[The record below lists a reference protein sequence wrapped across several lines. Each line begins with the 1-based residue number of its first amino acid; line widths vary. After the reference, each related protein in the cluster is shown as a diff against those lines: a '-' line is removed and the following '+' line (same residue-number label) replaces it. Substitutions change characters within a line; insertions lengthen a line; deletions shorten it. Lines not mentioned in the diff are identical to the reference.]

1 MSIFVRVLNVVAL
14 CFLLRAWPFKVIII
28 VIIILILILI
38 LIIIIIIIINILI
51 LIIVII
57 IISFFLLLQAMKPQ
71 NLFVVLRVRQVKIL
85 SLPRSM

>member
-1 MSIFVRVLNVVAL
+1 MRVLIIVVAL
-14 CFLLRAWPFKVIII
+14 CFLLRAWLFKVIII
-28 VIIILILILI
+28 VIIILILI